1 MLIYPHICGRQDLH
15 RIAQT
20 GGAGMD
26 PQRFRLCV
34 FKPFRLN
41 MQIEYL
47 SYYASANKH
56 FQKEIVQ
63 KKEKKKHVEAIENV
77 TKNYSLVQPFYSG
90 RKKLDNESNGE
101 ENDGK
106 GWQKQ
111 SKP

>member
-1 MLIYPHICGRQDLH
+1 MH

-20 GGAGMD
+20 GGAGID

-34 FKPFRLN
+34 FKPFRPN

-47 SYYASANKH
+47 SHYACANKH

-63 KKEKKKHVEAIENV
+63 KKEKKKNVEAIENV